1 MKESFYFSH
10 DYNARND
17 DKILEIRDKYKNDG
31 YAVFFYCLETMAE
44 RGDGYL
50 IPSLLGGLSLSYGV
64 GKEWLS
70 EFLEFCVK
78 IGIFKKDDKG
88 YYNSRMIDHIN
99 FRAKLSQAG
108 TEGAKKR
115 WGGYSTPNAKER
127 KGKKRKYNT
136 ADKSAEEFPLKEKKD
151 TPVNKPAWDFNTTL
165 NSWLTGKNK
174 AYQLIGEF
182 FKGKKLVFNTSEQM
196 QVAAKRH
203 LRAAM
208 QLAVFTDEQI
218 DEAMGKIKQ
227 NSTLK
232 NEWTLETIIKY
243 ITK

>member
-64 GKEWLS
+64 GKEWLL

-127 KGKKRKYNT
+127 KGKERKYNT
-136 ADKSAEEFPLKEKKD
+136 ADKSAETFNSNAYIEKMLLNKQKHIRIIGKYFKSRKNDFPSYFAIKAEIKR
-151 TPVNKPAWDFNTTL
+151 
-165 NSWLTGKNK
+165 WLRS
-174 AYQLIGEF
+174 AREL
-182 FKGKKLVFNTSEQM
+182 SEY
-196 QVAAKRH
+196 
-203 LRAAM
+203 
-208 QLAVFTDEQI
+208 TDEQI
-218 DEAMGKIKQ
+218 DKSYGYVSEKFKEEW
-227 NSTLK
+227 NLSTVC
-232 NEWTLETIIKY
+232 KY
-243 ITK
+243 IQRTN